1 MEYWVIYSFIVT
13 YYILG
18 LLYFFFITKNKTKYN
33 KYKKGDHMD
42 NHLDDLKLE
51 LLAEAE
57 L

>member
-1 MEYWVIYSFIVT
+1 MEYWVVYSFIVT

-18 LLYFFFITKNKTKYN
+18 LLYFFFITKNKTKHN

-51 LLAEAE
+51 LLAEGE